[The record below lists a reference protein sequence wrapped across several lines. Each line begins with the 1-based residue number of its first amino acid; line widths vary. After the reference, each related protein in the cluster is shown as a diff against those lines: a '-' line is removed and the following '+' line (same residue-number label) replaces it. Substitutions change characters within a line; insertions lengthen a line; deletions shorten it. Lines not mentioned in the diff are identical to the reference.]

1 MNTLHIASVGVCGS
15 WDIYTLAPI
24 YSVRETHPLRGMTQI
39 KITARTILYLPG
51 VISMCNM
58 EWNKETTA
66 CE

>member
-15 WDIYTLAPI
+15 WDTYTLAPI
-24 YSVRETHPLRGMTQI
+24 YNVRKTYPLRGMTQI
-39 KITARTILYLPG
+39 KITARTILYLLG